1 MTLNEYIQKTIDLI
15 DTNEQDKLDLVFMS
29 CPLNILT
36 QLCETLMDIDV
47 YPSDR
52 VYPYTIVA
60 GYIFANT
67 FAPTLLEIDES
78 KYNARYT
85 FECALFM
92 KSIHDVYTDLQR
104 LLPRHVHSV
113 TGDANVNGVTRIHID
128 VFIDGGNTI

>member
-1 MTLNEYIQKTIDLI
+1 MTLNEYIQQKIDLI
-15 DTNEQDKLDLVFMS
+15 DTDDQYKHDEVFMN

-67 FAPTLLEIDES
+67 FAPHLLSIDQS
-78 KYNARYT
+78 KYNVRYT

-92 KSIHDVYTDLQR
+92 KSIHEVYTDLQR
-104 LLPRHVHSV
+104 LLPRHIQSV
-113 TGDANVNGVTRIHID
+113 KGDTSINGITQIHVD
-128 VFIDGGNTI
+128 VFI

>member
-1 MTLNEYIQKTIDLI
+1 MTLNEYIQKNIDLI
-15 DTNEQDKLDLVFMS
+15 DTHEQNKLDAVFMN

-67 FAPTLLEIDES
+67 FGPTLLRIDES
-78 KYNARYT
+78 KYNIRYT
-85 FECALFM
+85 FECALFF
-92 KSIHDVYTDLQR
+92 KSIYDVYTDLQK
-104 LLPRHVHSV
+104 LLPRHIQSV
-113 TGDANVNGVTRIHID
+113 TGDANMNDVTRIHVD
-128 VFIDGGNTI
+128 VFI